1 MDEEHRTGRRWH
13 QGAATEAA
21 EEENL
26 ERGEKEKVGKIRE
39 SVKNGSVEAMRIDC
53 VKEGVISSVRYQ
65 TGQSRTGIST
75 GVVNVV
81 KTGLVITWGRS

>member
-1 MDEEHRTGRRWH
+1 M
-13 QGAATEAA
+13 
-21 EEENL
+21 
-26 ERGEKEKVGKIRE
+26 
-39 SVKNGSVEAMRIDC
+39 EAMRIDS

-81 KTGLVITWGRS
+81 KTGLVITWDRS